1 MIDLDVSYTNT
12 SLKLVIRLQSKAMIL
27 GFSGDSGI
35 GKSTLFNIVSG
46 LLEPEK
52 GNIVIDHNVLYDS
65 KSHTNVLPKS
75 RNIGYVFQDLRLF
88 PHLNV
93 YQNIKYASSSQQDI
107 DEIMELLELEK
118 IINKDIKLLSGG
130 ESQRVAI
137 ARSLA
142 SNPKILL
149 LDESF
154 NAIHLTQRKII
165 TRKLKNYIYQKKIT
179 TLFISHQQNE
189 IKSFADEVYIM
200 QNIRGIVKMTR

>member
-27 GFSGDSGI
+27 GFSGDSGV

-93 YQNIKYASSSQQDI
+93 YQNIKYASTSQQDI

-142 SNPKILL
+142 SDPKILL

-165 TRKLKNYIYQKKIT
+165 TRKLKNYIAQKKIT

-189 IKSFADEVYIM
+189 IKSFADEVYTM

>member
-1 MIDLDVSYTNT
+1 MIDLNFSYSNP

-27 GFSGDSGI
+27 GFSGDSGV

-52 GNIVIDHNVLYDS
+52 GKIVIDHNVLCDS
-65 KSHTNVLPKS
+65 KSYTNVLPKS

-93 YQNIKYASSSQQDI
+93 YQNIKYASTSQQDI

-165 TRKLKNYIYQKKIT
+165 TRKLKNYIAQKKIT

-189 IKSFADEVYIM
+189 IKSFADEVYTM

>member
-12 SLKLVIRLQSKAMIL
+12 SLKLVIRLQSKAMVL
-27 GFSGDSGI
+27 GFSGDSGV

-65 KSHTNVLPKS
+65 KSHTNILPKS

-93 YQNIKYASSSQQDI
+93 YQNIKYASTSQQDI

-165 TRKLKNYIYQKKIT
+165 TRKLKNYIAQKKIT

-189 IKSFADEVYIM
+189 IKSFADEVYTM

>member
-1 MIDLDVSYTNT
+1 MIDFDFSYTNT

-27 GFSGDSGI
+27 GFSGDSGV

-93 YQNIKYASSSQQDI
+93 YQNIKYASTSQKDI

-142 SNPKILL
+142 SDPKILL

-189 IKSFADEVYIM
+189 IKSFADEVYTM
-200 QNIRGIVKMTR
+200 QNIGGIVKMTR

>member
-1 MIDLDVSYTNT
+1 MIDLNFSYSNP
-12 SLKLVIRLQSKAMIL
+12 SLKLDIRLQSKAMIL
-27 GFSGDSGI
+27 GFSGDSGV

-65 KSHTNVLPKS
+65 KSHTNVLPKA

-93 YQNIKYASSSQQDI
+93 NQNIKYASTSQQHI
-107 DEIMELLELEK
+107 DEIIELLELEK
-118 IINKDIKLLSGG
+118 VINKDIKLLSGG

-142 SNPKILL
+142 SDPKILL
-149 LDESF
+149 IDESF
-154 NAIHLTQRKII
+154 NGIHLTQRKII
-165 TRKLKNYIYQKKIT
+165 TRKLKNYISQKKIS
-179 TLFISHQQNE
+179 TLFISHQHNE
-189 IKSFADEVYIM
+189 IKSFADEVYTM

>member
-1 MIDLDVSYTNT
+1 MIDLNISYTNT
-12 SLKLVIRLQSKAMIL
+12 SLKLVVRLQSKAMIL
-27 GFSGDSGI
+27 GFSGDSGV

-52 GNIVIDHNVLYDS
+52 GKIVIDHNVLYDS
-65 KSHTNVLPKS
+65 KSHTNILPKS

-93 YQNIKYASSSQQDI
+93 YQNIKYASTSQQDI

-165 TRKLKNYIYQKKIT
+165 TRKLKNYIAQKKIT

-189 IKSFADEVYIM
+189 IKSFADEVYTM

>member
-27 GFSGDSGI
+27 GFSGDSGV

-52 GNIVIDHNVLYDS
+52 GKIVIDHNVLYDS

-93 YQNIKYASSSQQDI
+93 YQNIKYASTSQKDI

-165 TRKLKNYIYQKKIT
+165 TRKLKNYIAQKKIT

-189 IKSFADEVYIM
+189 IKSFADEVYTM

>member
-1 MIDLDVSYTNT
+1 MIDLNISYTNT
-12 SLKLVIRLQSKAMIL
+12 SLKLVIRLQSKAMVL
-27 GFSGDSGI
+27 GFSGDSGV

-65 KSHTNVLPKS
+65 KSHTNILPKS

-93 YQNIKYASSSQQDI
+93 YQNIKYASTSQQDI

-165 TRKLKNYIYQKKIT
+165 TRKLKNYIAQKKIT

-189 IKSFADEVYIM
+189 IKSFADEVYTM

>member
-27 GFSGDSGI
+27 GFSGDSGV

-93 YQNIKYASSSQQDI
+93 YQNIKYASTSQQHI

-142 SNPKILL
+142 SDPKILL

-189 IKSFADEVYIM
+189 IKSFADEVYTM

>member
-1 MIDLDVSYTNT
+1 MIDLDVSFTNT

-27 GFSGDSGI
+27 GFSGDSGV

-65 KSHTNVLPKS
+65 KSHTNILPKS
-75 RNIGYVFQDLRLF
+75 RNIGYIFQDLRLF

-93 YQNIKYASSSQQDI
+93 YQNIKYTSSSQQDI

-118 IINKDIKLLSGG
+118 LINKDIKLLSGG

-142 SNPKILL
+142 SAPKILL

-165 TRKLKNYIYQKKIT
+165 TRKLKNYIAQKKIT

-189 IKSFADEVYIM
+189 IKSFADEVYTM

>member
-1 MIDLDVSYTNT
+1 MIDLNISYTNT

-27 GFSGDSGI
+27 GFSGDSGV

-46 LLEPEK
+46 LLEPRE

-65 KSHTNVLPKS
+65 KSHTNILPKS

-93 YQNIKYASSSQQDI
+93 YQNIKYASTSQQDI

-142 SNPKILL
+142 SDPKILL

-165 TRKLKNYIYQKKIT
+165 TRKLKNYIAQKKIT

-189 IKSFADEVYIM
+189 IKSFADEVYTM

>member
-1 MIDLDVSYTNT
+1 MIDLNFSYSNP
-12 SLKLVIRLQSKAMIL
+12 SLKLVIRLKSKTKIL

-35 GKSTLFNIVSG
+35 GKSTLFNILSG
-46 LLEPEK
+46 LIVPKE

-75 RNIGYVFQDLRLF
+75 RKIGYVFQDLRLF

-93 YQNIKYASSSQQDI
+93 YQNIKYASTSQQHI

-118 IINKDIKLLSGG
+118 IINKDINLLSGG

-142 SNPKILL
+142 SDPQILL

-165 TRKLKNYIYQKKIT
+165 TRKLKNYISQKNIT

-189 IKSFADEVYIM
+189 IKSFADEAYTM
-200 QNIRGIVKMTR
+200 QNIRGFVKMMK

>member
-1 MIDLDVSYTNT
+1 MIDLNFSYSNP

-27 GFSGDSGI
+27 GFSGDSGV

-52 GNIVIDHNVLYDS
+52 GKIVIDHNVLYDS
-65 KSHTNVLPKS
+65 KSHTNILPKS

-93 YQNIKYASSSQQDI
+93 YQNIKYASTSQQDI

-142 SNPKILL
+142 SDPKILL

-165 TRKLKNYIYQKKIT
+165 TRKLKNYIAQKKIT

-189 IKSFADEVYIM
+189 IKSFADEVYTM